1 MALFNSLN
9 KSLNN
14 SLNKSFNKE
23 LAKTVSIV
31 AFGIFCWGVAAIVAL
46 VIGAAAKIIAIC
58 VVGAL
63 LGLIGIRYAIRRA
76 ARGQL

>member
-9 KSLNN
+9 K
-14 SLNKSFNKE
+14 E
-23 LAKTVSIV
+23 LAKTIAIV

-58 VVGAL
+58 IVGAL